1 MAQKLDISKVYRV
14 VTPFMEVMKKPPWI
28 PENHDRSRV
37 KQLPFRPGIMKNSS
51 LYLLFGHF
59 WPIYINVKEVHL

>member
-1 MAQKLDISKVYRV
+1 MDPSWEMEGLDGIGDPEKNGTKIRYKVHRV

-37 KQLPFRPGIMKNSS
+37 KQL
-51 LYLLFGHF
+51 LFIG
-59 WPIYINVKEVHL
+59 PL